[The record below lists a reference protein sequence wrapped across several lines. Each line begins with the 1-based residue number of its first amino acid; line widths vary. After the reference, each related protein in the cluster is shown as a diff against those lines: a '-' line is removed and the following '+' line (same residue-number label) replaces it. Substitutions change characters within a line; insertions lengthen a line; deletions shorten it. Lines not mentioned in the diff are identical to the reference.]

1 MAILSLIENIDLL
14 TLLVLVS
21 LGLATY
27 VAQFYFNYFTRKNPL
42 PGPVPWPIIGVWE
55 NDIAMA
61 NKFQEKY
68 GDIWE
73 VWKWSERH
81 IWIGRADLATKL
93 LNPSYSNNNFPF
105 RTTKNEGLDLMD
117 MTSKGVVFN
126 LDWNSWN
133 FNRKCVNRVLMSP
146 KFLRHSVVYTQNL
159 FTEMEKHW
167 LSLGLDKEIDLAK
180 WMMRFMMDSTLIMT
194 TNKNFY
200 ALANYYDT
208 FSNSKCSNHILKD
221 SERFVAAI
229 RTHFIACAFFK
240 DTPKYKRRFFP
251 NLRRQ
256 AKELLE
262 EVAWLNREVLKIIR
276 ERKQEIDR
284 TPLEDELS
292 SDMLTMLLT
301 LNTSRDI
308 NRETAAE
315 PISEDDVRAIV
326 YDIIGG
332 GSDTG
337 IYKSDVPIY
346 KSSET
351 KFIQLPSTEYMET
364 SNTFCYV
371 VYYLSHYHEVRK
383 AMLKELETVLG
394 NDQIT
399 YEKLQKLHY
408 CDAIIKE
415 VFRTMPTVPVLLRVN
430 SKPDEIDG
438 HHFES
443 STMFMINVPGVHM
456 HSAHWDNPQKFD
468 PQRFMDKNIEGN
480 IFIPF
485 GGGAKICP
493 GKQLS
498 MLQMKALI
506 VLLYRKYDVE
516 LVDMNAPINVIRVN
530 KKGLGDCGDG
540 ISPAFLG
547 LSKMLG
553 HVKFVFPNAPSRPI
567 TVNNGMVMP
576 AWYDIDSLGENIE
589 DRNEDEE
596 GMLNSVRGLNGII
609 RDEVDSGIPS
619 NRIVV
624 GGFSQGSAMSLLVGL
639 TSEYRFAGIAVG
651 YLPLRNKI
659 FKMATDSNKGTP
671 IFMAHGIID
680 AIIPYNF
687 GKLSYEF
694 LNSKGYR
701 VNFKTYNTLSHSI
714 NAEELRDFAQF
725 LKDVIPDV

>member
-126 LDWNSWN
+126 LNWNSWN

-146 KFLRHSVVYTQNL
+146 KFLKQSVVYTQNL

-180 WMMRFMMDSTLIMT
+180 WMTRFMMDSTLIMT

-208 FSNSKCSNHILKD
+208 FSNSKCSNNLLKD

-301 LNTSRDI
+301 LNTSLDL

-332 GSDTG
+332 GSDT
-337 IYKSDVPIY
+337 
-346 KSSET
+346 
-351 KFIQLPSTEYMET
+351 
-364 SNTFCYV
+364 
-371 VYYLSHYHEVRK
+371 VRK
-383 AMLKELETVLG
+383 AMLKELETVLE

-415 VFRTMPTVPVLLRVN
+415 VFRTMPTVPVILRVN

-480 IFIPF
+480 IFVPF

-498 MLQMKALI
+498 MFQMKALI
-506 VLLYRKYDVE
+506 ALLYRKYDVE
-516 LVDMNAPINVIRVN
+516 LVDMNAPIKVTLVVVETEAIAT
-530 KKGLGDCGDG
+530 
-540 ISPAFLG
+540 I
-547 LSKMLG
+547 
-553 HVKFVFPNAPSRPI
+553 I
-567 TVNNGMVMP
+567 GMCTC
-576 AWYDIDSLGENIE
+576 
-589 DRNEDEE
+589 R
-596 GMLNSVRGLNGII
+596 
-609 RDEVDSGIPS
+609 
-619 NRIVV
+619 
-624 GGFSQGSAMSLLVGL
+624 
-639 TSEYRFAGIAVG
+639 
-651 YLPLRNKI
+651 
-659 FKMATDSNKGTP
+659 
-671 IFMAHGIID
+671 
-680 AIIPYNF
+680 
-687 GKLSYEF
+687 
-694 LNSKGYR
+694 
-701 VNFKTYNTLSHSI
+701 
-714 NAEELRDFAQF
+714 
-725 LKDVIPDV
+725 